1 MLTGFGRDGAVHP
14 RITAEFVGCA
24 ADRVRAR
31 RLRKGPACARH
42 AKERRPRVGHCR
54 ASAFGVPSHTRANR
68 CGSPAP
74 YSRPRRPCAP
84 LSKTRPSRGTRRR
97 RALGRGRRGVQVR
110 RLLAP
115 PHRSWNDPALR
126 PCRRRRSPSGYRP
139 AWQIASS
146 AALPWTR
153 ARQLGGNGPAVLRV
167 FAFFPGKF
175 E

>member
-1 MLTGFGRDGAVHP
+1 MAPFTPALPPNSWGARLTASGHGVCARGQRARGTQKRDAQESPLPCERVRRPVSHEGQSLRLSGAVFTTP
-14 RITAEFVGCA
+14 TA
-24 ADRVRAR
+24 
-31 RLRKGPACARH
+31 LR
-42 AKERRPRVGHCR
+42 
-54 ASAFGVPSHTRANR
+54 
-68 CGSPAP
+68 
-74 YSRPRRPCAP
+74 P

-126 PCRRRRSPSGYRP
+126 PCRRRRSPSGYGP